1 MTTWAPISGYEG
13 IYEVSDDG
21 EVRSLDRS
29 YTGKDG
35 RSVPYKGR
43 LINPGIG
50 ANGYKVVSLWKN
62 GKGKTTYVHRL
73 VAETFIPN
81 PERKKTVNH
90 KDGNRTNNN
99 VSNLEWAT
107 YAENNLHE
115 YRALGKKGYGRK
127 LTDRQVVYIRSSK
140 ESPRILAA
148 MFGVSDS
155 VICNVRNRKIY
166 REVGG
171 MI

>member
-29 YTGKDG
+29 YTGK
-35 RSVPYKGR
+35 
-43 LINPGIG
+43 
-50 ANGYKVVSLWKN
+50 
-62 GKGKTTYVHRL
+62 
-73 VAETFIPN
+73 
-81 PERKKTVNH
+81 
-90 KDGNRTNNN
+90 
-99 VSNLEWAT
+99 WAT